1 MADYSIWVMEY
12 AYIPDAPAGG
22 VVYGDFD
29 GPERR
34 MPWAYVLIK
43 GRGTVAMVD
52 VGVNYHAYGKTL
64 SDGVKLKGWH
74 PPEVVL
80 AEAGLRPADIEHVFL
95 THAHFDHAGN
105 TDAFPNAAFYI
116 QERELSQWVWSQ
128 TLDRKFRWLQNAV
141 DPADIMRIAELAR
154 AGRLVSVKG
163 DREDVLPGID
173 LRAAPDTHTWGCQY
187 VTVRNDGLRESGDA
201 WVLAGDLVYS
211 YSNLTGL
218 DATEPHYVPVGL
230 AVGSQAN
237 LLFASDAMVQAAGGD
252 FRRVIPVHEDRLAAF
267 FPHRHTA
274 TGLRIVELALA
285 KGERSLVA

>member
-1 MADYSIWVMEY
+1 M
-12 AYIPDAPAGG
+12 
-22 VVYGDFD
+22 
-29 GPERR
+29 
-34 MPWAYVLIK
+34 
-43 GRGTVAMVD
+43 
-52 VGVNYHAYGKTL
+52 
-64 SDGVKLKGWH
+64 
-74 PPEVVL
+74 
-80 AEAGLRPADIEHVFL
+80 FL

-105 TDAFPNAAFYI
+105 TDAFPRATFYI

-128 TLDRKFRWLQNAV
+128 TLDRKFRWLQTAV

-154 AGRLVSVKG
+154 AVRLVSVKG

-211 YSNLTGL
+211 YSNLTSL
-218 DATEPHYVPVGL
+218 DATEPHYMPVGL

-252 FRRVIPVHEDRLAAF
+252 YRRVIPVHEDRLADF

-274 TGLRIVELALA
+274 TTGLRIVELALA

>member
-1 MADYSIWVMEY
+1 MANYSIWVMEY

-29 GPERR
+29 GSERR

-64 SDGVKLKGWH
+64 SDGVNLKGWR

-80 AEAGLRPADIEHVFL
+80 AEAGLSPADIEHVFL
-95 THAHFDHAGN
+95 THAHFDLAGN
-105 TDAFPNAAFYI
+105 TTAFPRATFYI

-128 TLDRKFRWLQNAV
+128 TLDRKFRWLQTAV

-173 LRAAPDTHTWGCQY
+173 LRAAPDTHTWGSQY

-211 YSNLTGL
+211 YSNLAGP
-218 DATEPHYVPVGL
+218 DADEPHYMPVGL

-252 FRRVIPVHEDRLAAF
+252 YRRVIPVHEDRLADF
-267 FPHRHTA
+267 FPHRQTT